1 MNKRAK
7 LTDRDLVDEIIDLRK
22 RLAEAERQ
30 RDNALD
36 YLREKRMWSHV
47 KIINRRRQGRDYVMT
62 FVGFKSLEEITQY
75 TDEVKRTDYV
85 YFPSFYNE
93 RQDEDGTWSVDHR
106 RADSCD

>member
-30 RDNALD
+30 RDNALE
-36 YLREKRMWSHV
+36 YVEGQKMWGHV
-47 KIINRRRQGRDYVMT
+47 KIINRHQKGRDYVMT
-62 FVGFKSLEEITQY
+62 FTGFNSKEEVTQY
-75 TDEVKRTDYV
+75 IDDVKRTDYA
-85 YFPSFYNE
+85 YFPMFYNT
-93 RQDEDGTWSVDHR
+93 RQNEDGTWAVDHS